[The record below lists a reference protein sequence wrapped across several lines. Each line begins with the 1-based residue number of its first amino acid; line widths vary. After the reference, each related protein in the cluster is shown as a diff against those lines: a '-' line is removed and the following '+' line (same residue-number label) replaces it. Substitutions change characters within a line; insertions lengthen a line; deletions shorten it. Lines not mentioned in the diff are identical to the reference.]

1 MMRAKKI
8 GQRLQRAVDQLPQPE
23 LDKIWK
29 ESAPSMSEHDYV
41 TRQENVP
48 ARRTKRTW
56 KWATACTACLV
67 ALLVGGFSWY
77 GENLSVSAVVDL
89 DVNPSFEITL
99 NRQDKVLKVDALN
112 ADAREILNGRNYQ
125 GWNIE
130 DTLETL
136 LIAMD
141 EGQYL
146 SDKDNA
152 VLLSV
157 SAGER
162 AQSLT
167 QALEGRIYLA
177 SDTAQIPV
185 TVHSQT
191 IDGDDALRQTA
202 AEYEVSAGKLYLV
215 REVAG
220 MLPDYTEAELA
231 NLSIGELLRL
241 AGLDHLADL
250 EEPQEE
256 PSEAPAYSTPTPTPT
271 PAPAPIPTPTPAPTP
286 AQTVRPTKTP
296 VQDDDDDH
304 DDDDDGDD
312 EDDDDDRDDDDD

>member
-1 MMRAKKI
+1 MMRARKI
-8 GQRLQRAVDQLPQPE
+8 GQRLQRAVDQLPHPE

-29 ESAPSMSEHDYV
+29 ESAPPMPEHDYI
-41 TRQENVP
+41 TRQERAP
-48 ARRTKRTW
+48 ARRAKHTW
-56 KWATACTACLV
+56 KWAAACTACLV
-67 ALLVGGFSWY
+67 ALLVGGYSWY

-89 DVNPSFEITL
+89 DVNPSFEIAL

-112 ADAREILNGRNYQ
+112 ADARKILSGRNYQ
-125 GWNIE
+125 GWDIE

-162 AQSLT
+162 TQSLT

-191 IDGDDALRQTA
+191 MDGDDALRQTA
-202 AEYEVSAGKLYLV
+202 ADYEVSAGKLYLV

-250 EEPQEE
+250 EDPQAA
-256 PSEAPAYSTPTPTPT
+256 PSATPAQSTPVPTLAPA
-271 PAPAPIPTPTPAPTP
+271 PTPAPTP
-286 AQTVRPTKTP
+286 VQTARPAKTP
-296 VQDDDDDH
+296 VQDDDDDQE
-304 DDDDDGDD
+304 DDDDDDGDERDDDGDDDGDD
-312 EDDDDDRDDDDD
+312 EDDD